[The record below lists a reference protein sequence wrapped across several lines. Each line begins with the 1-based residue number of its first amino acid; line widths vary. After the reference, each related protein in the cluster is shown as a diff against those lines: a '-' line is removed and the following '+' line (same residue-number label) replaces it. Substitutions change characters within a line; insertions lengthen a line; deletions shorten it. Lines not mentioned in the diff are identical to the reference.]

1 MLVELLLHCFVCW
14 LVVKL
19 CVCVFGCWVVLVVV
33 CWVVVSVGWL
43 LCCCVYWLVGLLVG
57 WLLDYSVGNEIS
69 SFHSFV
75 SLPLIFQGIYT
86 LISQILPYRTRT
98 EGESRGAACATLQG
112 RGFES

>member
-1 MLVELLLHCFVCW
+1 MCVCWLLGCSGCCLLGCCECW
-14 LVVKL
+14 LVVVLL
-19 CVCVFGCWVVLVVV
+19 CVL
-33 CWVVVSVGWL
+33 VGWL
-43 LCCCVYWLVGLLVG
+43 VC

>member
-1 MLVELLLHCFVCW
+1 M
-14 LVVKL
+14 
-19 CVCVFGCWVVLVVV
+19 CVCVGCWVVLVVV

-43 LCCCVYWLVGLLVG
+43 LCCCVYWLVGWLVC

-86 LISQILPYRTRT
+86 LISQILPYRTRK